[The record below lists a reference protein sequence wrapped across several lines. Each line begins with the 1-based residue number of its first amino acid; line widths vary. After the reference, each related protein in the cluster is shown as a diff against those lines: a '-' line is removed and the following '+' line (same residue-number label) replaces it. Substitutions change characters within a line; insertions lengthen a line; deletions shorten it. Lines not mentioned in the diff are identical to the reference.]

1 MKKGKKVPMQ
11 QLPSKELPLNGRN
24 HRISVL
30 LMIIQAL
37 SMKRV
42 KKTCSQG

>member
-1 MKKGKKVPMQ
+1 MTKGKKVPMQ
-11 QLPSKELPLNGRN
+11 QLPSKELPLSGKN
-24 HRISVL
+24 HQISVL
-30 LMIIQAL
+30 QMIIQAL